1 MLAPSPWQRLL
12 VLLIALILLPGLSCG
27 ALSTERVYCPAA
39 GGQRLCEQAS
49 CPHAGHPHVHYRV
62 TEVQARPESP
72 VAWLPAPPVP
82 GQRPSGS
89 RPQLLGHSAGARPLS
104 RAPDE
109 WCCLCLPLLL

>member
-27 ALSTERVYCPAA
+27 ALSTERVYCPAK
-39 GGQRLCEQAS
+39 GGQRLCEQTS

-62 TEVQARPESP
+62 TEAQARPESP

-82 GQRPSGS
+82 GQRPSGP
-89 RPQLLGHSAGARPLS
+89 RPQLLGHSAGARTLS

-109 WCCLCLPLLL
+109 RCCLCLPLLL